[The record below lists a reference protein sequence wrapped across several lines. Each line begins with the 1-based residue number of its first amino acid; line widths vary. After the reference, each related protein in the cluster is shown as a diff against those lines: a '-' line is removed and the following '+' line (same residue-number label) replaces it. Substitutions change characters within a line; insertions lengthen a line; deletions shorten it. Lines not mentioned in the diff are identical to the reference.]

1 MKTDI
6 LKQFTSLRNS
16 LSAERTKL
24 QARLTQ
30 IEAVL
35 GASETSASAGVAR
48 FKAGKDLPQTAAPK
62 KGGISA
68 AGRARIVA
76 AQKARW
82 AKIKAAQAG
91 NPAAAKPAATKPA
104 AKKSVLSAAARAKIA
119 AAVKARWAKAKAA
132 GKKGL

>member
-24 QARLTQ
+24 QARLAE

-35 GASETSASAGVAR
+35 GTAAAGSAN
-48 FKAGKDLPQTAAPK
+48 FKAGKQLVSGVAPQK
-62 KGGISA
+62 KGVISA

-82 AKIKAAQAG
+82 AKIKAAQGAK
-91 NPAAAKPAATKPA
+91 PAAAKASSAKPA
-104 AKKSVLSAAARAKIA
+104 AKSSLSAAARAKIA
-119 AAVKARWAKAKAA
+119 AAVKARWAKAKAS

>member
-1 MKTDI
+1 MKNDI

-24 QARLTQ
+24 QSRLAE

-35 GASETSASAGVAR
+35 GAAVPAVAH
-48 FKAGKDLPQTAAPK
+48 FKAGKDLQALAAPK
-62 KGGISA
+62 KKGAISA

-91 NPAAAKPAATKPA
+91 KSGGVKSSSVKPA
-104 AKKSVLSAAARAKIA
+104 AKSTLSSTARAKIA